1 MLKAK
6 KILESVL
13 PASSTVPEANRNM
26 VLSSINDGAMICD
39 SQRNSIVFCLRCNT
53 ETEVQNTG
61 AIVCRKCGNTRVRQK
76 SSNDRHRRF
85 RVVERVEDCIVIKDI
100 EMTANETMKGISL
113 RIADTDAIVLQGT
126 DFGYFEY
133 RRVEKYNDAA
143 GRKWSRVKKPPNYRY
158 TRGDLVCNVLDE
170 TVYEDPLYK
179 VISSNVFGGTMLDMF
194 TKLRKLAQS
203 VESDLIQCP
212 EFDESR
218 IRYDFTDA
226 LVVGT
231 IVSKEESADRF
242 SQVVRTHTWCS
253 ACGKY
258 ASVVSGNNSYMS
270 KSCPNCHS
278 YLNTISAVEH
288 RKNYVVTPQEFEDG
302 TMLIRYDEVIYK
314 AVIENPEVGV
324 DPAVQ
329 YRPEITK
336 VGYIYVTMD
345 GKAHFFDQHRKPT
358 DRTGIYEK
366 TDRTK
371 VQKYLCSAE
380 QIELILNNKA
390 VKRTGF
396 VEHYNSRG
404 DLDLKYFD
412 ALVRIPHLEMLSK
425 MNMGDLVYDLIYKED
440 KDIPAYLRTPG
451 KDPGIKSMS
460 KPQIKSLTSSRCNLS
475 MFIPYMQVLKKDP
488 EAIYDDFLWLSDRSH
503 HRHVLDI
510 LRVCIPGMTVAKIRD
525 YIERVDDAQCC
536 QPDESMQ
543 LWSDYLRMLRTL
555 ECDLTDKYL
564 IYPNS
569 LKREHD
575 KASRKITQ
583 VRNEKIN
590 ESFRQRAKENEKY
603 EWENDRFKVL
613 IPREITELYEE
624 GRRLSHCVGSYGQYV
639 ADGSRIIAFIRRI
652 DDVDT
657 PLCTIEIRDNQI
669 VQARGYSNRPAD
681 NIPYVRKFMNAWAKE
696 KGLSLAA

>member
-6 KILESVL
+6 KIMETVL
-13 PASSTVPEANRNM
+13 PASSTVPETNRNM
-26 VLSSINDGAMICD
+26 VLSSMNDGAMICNG
-39 SQRNSIVFCLRCNT
+39 QRNSIVFCLRCNT
-53 ETEVQNTG
+53 GAEAQNTG
-61 AIVCRKCGNTRVRQK
+61 AIVCPKCGNTRIRQNN
-76 SSNDRHRRF
+76 SNDKYKRF

-100 EMTANETMKGISL
+100 EMTVRETMKGIEMK
-113 RIADTDAIVLQGT
+113 IVDTDAIVLQDT

-133 RRVEKYNDAA
+133 RRIEKYNEAA
-143 GRKWSRVKKPPNYRY
+143 GRKWSRVKNPPAYRY
-158 TRGDLVCNVLDE
+158 TRGDLACSILDE
-170 TVYEDPLYK
+170 TVYEDSLFK
-179 VISSNVFGGTMLDMF
+179 VISSDVFGGTMHDMF
-194 TKLRKLAQS
+194 TKLKKLAQS
-203 VESDLIQCP
+203 VEGEFIQCP
-212 EFDESR
+212 EFDETL
-218 IRYDFTDA
+218 IKYDFSEA
-226 LVVGT
+226 LIVGD
-231 IVSKEESADRF
+231 IVSKQESTDRY
-242 SQVVRTHTWCS
+242 SQVVRTHIWCS

-258 ASVVSGNNSYMS
+258 TSVVSGNSTYMS
-270 KSCPNCHS
+270 KSCPSCHAYQS
-278 YLNTISAVEH
+278 TLCAVENK
-288 RKNYVVTPQEFEDG
+288 KNYVVTPQEYEDG

-324 DPAVQ
+324 DPVVQ
-329 YRPEITK
+329 YKSEITK
-336 VGYIYVTMD
+336 VGYIYVTLD
-345 GKAHFFDQHRKPT
+345 GKAHFFDQHFKPT
-358 DRTGIYEK
+358 DRTGIYER
-366 TDRTK
+366 TDRTR
-371 VQKYLCSAE
+371 VQKYLCGTA
-380 QIELILNNKA
+380 QIELIMNNKA

-396 VEHYNSRG
+396 VEHYKGRG
-404 DLDLKYFD
+404 ELDLKYFD
-412 ALVRIPHLEMLSK
+412 ALTRIPHLEMLSK

-488 EAIYDDFLWLSDRSH
+488 EAIYDDFLWLNDHSH

-510 LRVCIPGMTVAKIRD
+510 LRVGIPGMTVAKIRD
-525 YIERVDDAQCC
+525 YVERVDDAQCC
-536 QPDESMQ
+536 APGESMQ
-543 LWSDYLRMLRTL
+543 LWSDYLRMLKTL

-575 KASRKITQ
+575 KAARKITQ
-583 VRNEKIN
+583 VRNEKTN
-590 ESFRQRAKENEKY
+590 EAFRKRAKENERY
-603 EWENDRFKVL
+603 EWENDKFKVL

-681 NIPYVRKFMNAWAKE
+681 NIPHVRKFMNAWAKE
-696 KGLSLAA
+696 KGLSVAA